1 MNGVMILY
9 KLVAKGMASGGH
21 WLAGGVV
28 VLGAEADLFED
39 DNVFL
44 ALDRKIDQRYGVEI
58 LHWPTRARRPV
69 NWDDYHCLIF

>member
-28 VLGAEADLFED
+28 VLVLGAEADLFED
-39 DNVFL
+39 DNVFFF
-44 ALDRKIDQRYGVEI
+44 GV
-58 LHWPTRARRPV
+58 RPE
-69 NWDDYHCLIF
+69 N